1 MSDAKLGIEDL
12 LAAREVVVV
21 CGPGGVGKTTV
32 AAAAGLLAALHV
44 GGRVLVLT
52 VDPARRLATALGL
65 ETLGNN
71 EVQVSADRLAASGT
85 APRGELWVAQLD
97 TKQSWDDLVRRHAPD
112 DRTRR
117 AILGNSLYENVTTK
131 FVQSHDYIAMERLHE
146 LHTSGRYDLIVVDT
160 PPSRNA
166 VDFLEAPARMAE
178 FFSSR
183 LLRWLT
189 VPYRS
194 TLFTAASRP
203 FYRVADR
210 VLGQQFL
217 RDIADFFLLFQTMYP
232 GFVSRAEEVQ
242 RTLKHQRTSFV
253 VVSTLEAASI
263 AECQAFVGALDHRQ
277 LQLGG
282 VVANRVLPAYFSSKP
297 AATAARKLGR
307 QADELG
313 EDLAD
318 EVGNGDASIVAGV
331 LREVSESFLD
341 FSVAAIRQKELRQQ
355 MYAGDAAFAAV
366 PFLDGDIVD
375 VAGLSRVAEL
385 LRA

>member
-1 MSDAKLGIEDL
+1 MTKAGQGIEDL

-65 ETLGNN
+65 ETLGNE
-71 EVQVSADRLAASGT
+71 EVQVPESRLAATGT

-112 DRTRR
+112 DSTRQ
-117 AILGNSLYENVTTK
+117 AILQNSLYENVTAK

-146 LHTSGRYDLIVVDT
+146 LHASGRYDLIVVDT

-166 VDFLEAPARMAE
+166 VDFLDAPARMAD
-178 FFSSR
+178 FFRSR

-194 TLFTAASRP
+194 KLFTAASRP
-203 FYRVADR
+203 FYSVADR

-232 GFVSRAEEVQ
+232 GFVSRAQEVQ
-242 RTLKHQRTSFV
+242 RTLEHRRTSFL

-263 AECQAFVGALDHRQ
+263 TECEAFVGALDDHR

-282 VVANRVLPAYFSSKP
+282 VIVNRVLPQYFSSKP
-297 AATAARKLGR
+297 AATAARKLR
-307 QADELG
+307 RDADGLG
-313 EDLAD
+313 SDLAHD
-318 EVGNGDASIVAGV
+318 FDGDPRVVAGV
-331 LREVSESFLD
+331 LREVSESFLG
-341 FSVAAIRQKELRQQ
+341 FAVAAARQKELRRHLHT
-355 MYAGDAAFAAV
+355 GEGAFAAL

-375 VAGLSRVAEL
+375 VTGLLRVAEL
-385 LRA
+385 LRS